1 MKASGHRSVC
11 LEYHFIGELTTIEEK
26 KKMGKSPERACS
38 SLLYDPTPDITGAG
52 LLLTNQD
59 QGATVTLDIR
69 GVGL

>member
-11 LEYHFIGELTTIEEK
+11 LEYHFWRANYDREK
-26 KKMGKSPERACS
+26 KKMGKSPERACTP
-38 SLLYDPTPDITGAG
+38 LLYDPTPDITGAG